1 MVHQKNLKLKS
12 DSDIN
17 ALTLTTYLPPYFN
30 QEANTGVALV
40 LPLLHWQNGGKPRTT
55 KICVLS
61 DSVKAAG
68 NGANKVERDTRTN
81 MSQQRPKLGHNCSCR
96 WPNLRLC
103 LVKGHIIISQ
113 KDECPH
119 GVLNEV
125 YLQNFFQGRM

>member
-1 MVHQKNLKLKS
+1 LNSGHKSCFLGEFLSAPIHPPLVACPVLQDSKMVHQKNLKLKS

-96 WPNLRLC
+96 WPNLKL
-103 LVKGHIIISQ
+103 
-113 KDECPH
+113 
-119 GVLNEV
+119 
-125 YLQNFFQGRM
+125 